1 MISILRS
8 TADQQME
15 QRLASGAGNDDLM
28 EMDMD
33 DETSIWYV

>member
-15 QRLASGAGNDDLM
+15 QRLASEAGNDDLM
-28 EMDMD
+28 EMEMD
-33 DETSIWYV
+33 EETSIWYV